1 LAIYRFIY
9 ASLTLIKVSG
19 KKSVTDFVGGEFWY
33 DLRYQTNS
41 AKIPAQGMIYL
52 NGGEA
57 AIRLI
62 CDFLISH
69 GVREILIPSYVCPT
83 IADAFDRYG
92 VTYSF
97 YIIQDNFRID
107 LDNLLKIAPGF
118 KVLYVINYF
127 GYGFT
132 NEEMVVLNQ
141 LKAQGMMVIEDDA
154 QGGFNRVSVANVRFN
169 SLRKIVPYDGS
180 LFYSDR
186 DMSQNLKKFV
196 GLPNNRLPVIRQY
209 RQTFARL
216 ITDGAENFDVLNPLF
231 DQSERHYYTD
241 LTVLGDSDERT
252 AVERLDW
259 AEIEATRKANH
270 LRLCNQLAEVP
281 EIEVIFSKVSPHG
294 PPLGF
299 PIYIKNGQRDA
310 MLNYLREWH
319 VYPLVHWDILDD
331 SRINKIPKTVAMS
344 TKIITLILDQRF
356 SLEDMDYEASLVRGF
371 FGH

>member
-1 LAIYRFIY
+1 M
-9 ASLTLIKVSG
+9 
-19 KKSVTDFVGGEFWY
+19 TDFVGGEFWY
-33 DLRYQTNS
+33 DSRYQTNS
-41 AKIPAQGMIYL
+41 AQIPAHGMTYL

-62 CDFLISH
+62 CDYLISH
-69 GVREILIPSYVCPT
+69 GVREILIPSYLCPT

-92 VTYSF
+92 FTYSF

-107 LDNLLKIAPGF
+107 LDNLQKIAPGF

-127 GYGFT
+127 GYGYT
-132 NEEMVVLNQ
+132 DEEMAVLNQ

-154 QGGFNRVSVANVRFN
+154 QGGFNRISVANIRFN

-186 DMSQNLKKFV
+186 DMSQNLTKFV
-196 GLPNNRLPVIRQY
+196 GLSNNRLPVIREY

-216 ITDGAENFDVLNPLF
+216 IADGTDNFDVLNPLF
-231 DQSERHYYTD
+231 DQSERQYYAD
-241 LTVLGDSDERT
+241 LTVLGDSGEQT
-252 AVERLDW
+252 SVEHLDW
-259 AEIEATRKANH
+259 AAIEETRKANH
-270 LRLCNQLAEVP
+270 QRLYDQLADVP
-281 EIEVIFSKVSPHG
+281 EIEIIFSKVSSHG

-310 MLNYLREWH
+310 MLNYLRERY
-319 VYPLVHWDILDD
+319 VYPLVHWDVLND
-331 SRINKIPKTVAMS
+331 SRINKIPQTVAMS

-356 SLEDMDYEASLVRGF
+356 SLEDMDYEASIVRAF